1 MFYFKYNAYFSTLT
15 LIIAYYKTIF
25 HRVLS
30 DKLCNEVG
38 NFESRYIY
46 ETHDE
51 YVVLHLV
58 SQNNGITFIPDKF
71 YMSRPYNNLKATHA
85 TIVFFNVEKVNNQI
99 STKKIYYHKHIVAFN
114 L

>member
-1 MFYFKYNAYFSTLT
+1 MRTVLFLVLFAFN
-15 LIIAYYKTIF
+15 LIIHA
-25 HRVLS
+25 

-71 YMSRPYNNLKATHA
+71 YMSRPYNNLKATSC
-85 TIVFFNVEKVNNQI
+85 NNSI
-99 STKKIYYHKHIVAFN
+99 

>member
-1 MFYFKYNAYFSTLT
+1 MSTEPMFTGFVDIFNFPTVKDG
-15 LIIAYYKTIF
+15 IIAYYKTIF
-25 HRVLS
+25 HRVIS

-71 YMSRPYNNLKATHA
+71 YMSRPYNNLKATSC
-85 TIVFFNVEKVNNQI
+85 NNSI
-99 STKKIYYHKHIVAFN
+99 

>member
-30 DKLCNEVG
+30 DKLYNEVG

-71 YMSRPYNNLKATHA
+71 YMSRPYNNLKATSC
-85 TIVFFNVEKVNNQI
+85 NNSI
-99 STKKIYYHKHIVAFN
+99 